1 MSADIIGSASKELI
15 KEIPKIQTPIT
26 QLLPNVQAVVSSG
39 NVVGEEAQQ
48 VAQTLVPGFFTTQA
62 NRCLPLIAE
71 CNKALAKLPPITPP
85 TAKIQRKWFT
95 SMRDE
100 LVTLQT
106 QTFPQLEANINT
118 FYTVPE
124 VATKLSAI
132 TSIVG
137 KLPGI
142 IQSFVVMTINL
153 VKTKRALRI

>member
-15 KEIPKIQTPIT
+15 KEIPKIQAPIT

-71 CNKALAKLPPITPP
+71 CNKALAKLPLITPP

-132 TSIVG
+132 TSIVS

>member
-1 MSADIIGSASKELI
+1 MAGGRGARGGLSPRTPRGALGVGRVGASRA
-15 KEIPKIQTPIT
+15 P
-26 QLLPNVQAVVSSG
+26 LL
-39 NVVGEEAQQ
+39 
-48 VAQTLVPGFFTTQA
+48 
-62 NRCLPLIAE
+62 
-71 CNKALAKLPPITPP
+71 ALS
-85 TAKIQRKWFT
+85 IQRKWFT

-132 TSIVG
+132 TSIVS